1 MYQDSTKNIIT
12 IINFFVKNLKY
23 FFIFFIFSSVVLVA
37 IYYSLDRKLL
47 RSYSWSVHIDLNT
60 EFFLRELQR
69 SMSIDI
75 NIANEKLLKS
85 LDLNT
90 HYIDSA
96 GYLYQPEKTQN
107 SFSSNILEQINRD
120 NKTYPVVLVKE
131 QIKNKFNYMYF
142 NFLIQ
147 KFVKNNNLS
156 NTSNVSTRYKFN
168 EMDNRFMYEISIDNT
183 DIDLSNYS
191 NALEEDIKKEIEII
205 VGNYINTFANFILE
219 SKNETVARYLDSKK
233 DWLIYYETLLMQKIN
248 FLKNQKK
255 IASGI
260 NQDNLDKITNSYH
273 TENFSRHYY
282 LTEPIEIELRNLISI
297 LESKEYE
304 TYIPHFQISEVYLKN
319 LENFENNINE
329 KILEFTSLYQKYINI
344 DLYGADSEISTSR
357 DNIYILIFLFFL
369 INLIFIL
376 FMLLRGFYMDNKK
389 AIND

>member
-120 NKTYPVVLVKE
+120 NKTYPVILVKE
-131 QIKNKFNYMYF
+131 RIKNKFNYIYF

-147 KFVKNNNLS
+147 NFVKDNNLS
-156 NTSNVSTRYKFN
+156 SINNVSTRYKFN
-168 EMDNRFMYEISIDNT
+168 EMDNRFTYELSLDNT
-183 DIDLSNYS
+183 DIDLSGYS
-191 NALEEDIKKEIEII
+191 ESLEESIKKEIEII
-205 VGNYINTFANFILE
+205 VSNYINTFANFIIE
-219 SKNETVARYLDSKK
+219 SKDETIKRYLDSKK
-233 DWLIYYETLLMQKIN
+233 DWLTYYEKLLIQKIN
-248 FLKNQKK
+248 FLESQKE
-255 IASGI
+255 IASGVD
-260 NQDNLDKITNSYH
+260 QDNLNKITTNNN

-282 LTEPIEIELRNLISI
+282 LTEPIEIEQKNLIHI

-304 TYIPHFQISEVYLKN
+304 AYIPHFQISEVYLKN
-319 LENFENNINE
+319 LENFENNINK
-329 KILEFTSLYQKYINI
+329 KILEFTSLYQKYINVE
-344 DLYGADSEISTSR
+344 LYKTTLETSS
-357 DNIYILIFLFFL
+357 NNSIFIFMFLSFL

-376 FMLLRGFYMDNKK
+376 FMLIRGFYIENKN